1 MSSVD
6 MRSANFL
13 RMIST
18 RLATTQQA
26 RIRHSCALLIVAF
39 VLHTIVDPAL
49 TYLAVVQFEVAYETN
64 PFMRQWLAAG
74 PIPFIL
80 IHVPM
85 YAFCGVALILLRW
98 FYRTATEW
106 EQYVIYS
113 VSMIGFSGLICWG
126 ILLAVNGVR
135 VLWLGM

>member
-1 MSSVD
+1 MNAFQLPES
-6 MRSANFL
+6 
-13 RMIST
+13 ITT

-26 RIRHSCALLIVAF
+26 RIWHSCALLIVAF
-39 VLHTIVDPAL
+39 FLHTVVDPAL
-49 TYLAVVQFEVAYETN
+49 TYLAVVHFEVAYETN
-64 PFMRQWLAAG
+64 PFIRQWLAAG
-74 PIPFIL
+74 AIPFIF
-80 IHVPM
+80 IHFPM
-85 YAFCGVALILLRW
+85 YVFCGVALISLRW

-126 ILLAVNGVR
+126 ILLALNGVR